1 MFSLFL
7 QDAWKI
13 LLYSLVLGAGLPI
26 VYTLGI
32 RSLAL
37 GHGGSSAPEGGREA
51 SRSRLGRVLATVCFV
66 VVVAGVALGLLYVVA
81 AGQGKELS
89 FDHVYPTMVP
99 K

>member
-1 MFSLFL
+1 MLSLFL
-7 QDAWKI
+7 HDAWKI

-26 VYTLGI
+26 LYAVGV

-37 GHGGSSAPEGGREA
+37 VPSGSSSPDDARES
-51 SRSRLGRVLATVCFV
+51 SRSTLGRVVATVCFAIV
-66 VVVAGVALGLLYVVA
+66 LAGVALGLLYVVA

-89 FDHVYPTMVP
+89 FEHVYPTFVP